1 MSKVWSCLIF
11 IKLYI
16 RPEFYEKSL
25 LKIVFGLQKV
35 SKKYHL
41 FIATV
46 RVFIFIDEIII
57 NCEHANYY
65 LDALAL
71 MQPLNSLNSIQ

>member
-1 MSKVWSCLIF
+1 M
-11 IKLYI
+11 
-16 RPEFYEKSL
+16 
-25 LKIVFGLQKV
+25 

-71 MQPLNSLNSIQ
+71 MQPLNSLNSIQWATYVDLTTLFIC